1 LDRAGTGA
9 EDIMAIDDILSGADA
24 SMDKAVDAY
33 QMVLASVRTGRASTA
48 LVEHFQVEH
57 YGQRMPLNQLATL
70 GAPEAQLITIQPWDR
85 SAVDSIM
92 KAIQTSDLGITPQSD
107 GAMIR
112 LPIPP
117 LTEDRRKDMVKQLHQ
132 KTEDA
137 RITVRGARRHAM
149 DELKKGLRSHDLS
162 EDDEHRAEAAIE
174 KSTQDHIAR
183 LDELSKQKELELL
196 EV

>member
-1 LDRAGTGA
+1 MTDEILLGA
-9 EDIMAIDDILSGADA
+9 EDG
-24 SMDKAVDAY
+24 MDKAVEAY
-33 QMVLASVRTGRASTA
+33 QAVLQTVRTGRASTA
-48 LVEHFQVEH
+48 LVEHLQVEH

-70 GAPEAQLITIQPWDR
+70 GAPEAQLITIQPWDK
-85 SAVDSIM
+85 SANDSIM

-132 KTEDA
+132 KTEEA
-137 RITVRGARRHAM
+137 RISVRNARRHAM
-149 DELKKGLRSHDLS
+149 DELKKALRNNDVS
-162 EDDEHRAEAAIE
+162 EDDEHRAESAIE
-174 KSTQDHIAR
+174 KLTQSHVER
-183 LDELSKQKELELL
+183 LDTMSKEKEQELL

>member
-1 LDRAGTGA
+1 MTIDEILLDADERMARAVEA
-9 EDIMAIDDILSGADA
+9 YR
-24 SMDKAVDAY
+24 AVL
-33 QMVLASVRTGRASTA
+33 QSVRTGRASTS
-48 LVEHFQVEH
+48 LVEHLQVEH

-92 KAIQTSDLGITPQSD
+92 KAVQTSELGIMPQSD
-107 GAMIR
+107 GTVIR

-117 LTEDRRKDMVKQLHQ
+117 LTEDRRKELVKQLHQ

-137 RITVRGARRHAM
+137 RVTVRGARRHAM

-162 EDDEHRAEAAIE
+162 EDDEHRAESAIE
-174 KSTQDHIAR
+174 KSTQDHIAQ
-183 LDELSKQKELELL
+183 LDELSKQKEQELL

>member
-1 LDRAGTGA
+1 MTIDEILLDAGERMT
-9 EDIMAIDDILSGADA
+9 
-24 SMDKAVDAY
+24 KAVEAY
-33 QMVLASVRTGRASTA
+33 QSVLQTVRTGRASTS

-85 SAVDSIM
+85 SAVDSIV

-117 LTEDRRKDMVKQLHQ
+117 LTEERRKDMVKQLHQ
-132 KTEDA
+132 KTEEA
-137 RITVRGARRHAM
+137 RVTVRGARRHAM
-149 DELKKGLRSHDLS
+149 DELKKGLKSHELS
-162 EDDEHRAEAAIE
+162 EDDKHRGEIATE
-174 KSTQDHIAR
+174 KSTQDHVAQ

>member
-1 LDRAGTGA
+1 
-9 EDIMAIDDILSGADA
+9 MAIDEILLDA
-24 SMDKAVDAY
+24 EDRMEKAVEAY
-33 QMVLASVRTGRASTA
+33 QAVLQTVRTGRASTS
-48 LVEHFQVEH
+48 LVEHMQVEH

-85 SAVDSIM
+85 SATDSIM

-137 RITVRGARRHAM
+137 RVTVRGARRHAM
-149 DELKKGLRSHDLS
+149 DELKKRLRSHDLS
-162 EDDEHRAEAAIE
+162 ADDEHRAESAIE
-174 KSTQDHIAR
+174 KSTQDHVSR
-183 LDELSKQKELELL
+183 LDELSKKKEQELL

>member
-1 LDRAGTGA
+1 MTDEILLDA
-9 EDIMAIDDILSGADA
+9 EGG
-24 SMDKAVDAY
+24 MDKAVEAY
-33 QMVLASVRTGRASTA
+33 QAVLQTVRTGRASTA
-48 LVEHFQVEH
+48 LVEHLQVEH

-70 GAPEAQLITIQPWDR
+70 GAPEAQLITIQPWDK
-85 SAVDSIM
+85 SANDSIM

-132 KTEDA
+132 KTEEA
-137 RITVRGARRHAM
+137 RISVRNARRHAM
-149 DELKKGLRSHDLS
+149 DELKKALRNNDVS
-162 EDDEHRAEAAIE
+162 EDDEHRGEGAIE
-174 KSTQDHIAR
+174 KLTQSHVER
-183 LDELSKQKELELL
+183 LDAMSKEKEQELL